1 MRRFAFAL
9 LFSCGLIGCGGEDN
23 TLKGSMSQVYSLKF
37 DEVEISRVGAPGKEE
52 VSVKYL
58 AKDGERITSYP
69 AKLTVQ
75 VGNLASM
82 AGADLDLKQTGP
94 NGLPVGTLER
104 IATDSTATA
113 FPLKVGTVKF
123 DQEPVVGTDLS
134 GKFFTTV
141 VTEDGDRTLNGTFKA
156 KVQ

>member
-9 LFSCGLIGCGGEDN
+9 LVAFGVCGCGEDDS

-58 AKDGERITSYP
+58 CKDGERITSYP

-75 VGNLASM
+75 VGDLTSM
-82 AGADLDLKQTGP
+82 AGAELDLKRIGP

-113 FPLKVGTVKF
+113 FSLKIGTVKF
-123 DQEPVVGTDLS
+123 DQEPVVGTNLS